1 MAHDSHAVTHA
12 RTLPADLS
20 APAFVEGW
28 KSRAVI
34 VTVVFLVLTVIL
46 AFLGQSQDG
55 LGWEHFMR
63 AWVLGLMMTFGWTVG
78 GLALL
83 MVQYCSGG
91 KWGLLLRRPLEAM
104 SRCLP
109 VVVMYWAVPAVSIY
123 IGGIGRKLYLW
134 SQFPTEA
141 DTASALKAGLITEM
155 QAHCIDFKRGMLNPN
170 MFMIISVMC
179 FAIWFFYQ
187 RRLNKMSMVRDSQG
201 PETTPYWIKK
211 FENLSG
217 PGIVVYALSMT
228 AAVIY
233 WVMSMDVTWFSSVY
247 GLLFLVGQGY
257 SVLALGIIVSLSL
270 SKAEPFKTIL
280 RMTEQHDLGK
290 LTFAFVMLNI
300 YLAFGQFLI
309 IWSGNLPEEIPWY
322 LDRIRG
328 HWGIIIT
335 LDFIFHWLIPF
346 SMLLSRDIKR
356 NKKRLIRVCQ
366 WMIFAKAFDLFWL
379 IEPNF
384 KDAARN
390 LHFSWGIL
398 EYATLPVAMS
408 AFWIAYFCIQLQRRP
423 LVQVNDPHTAEILE
437 PEHAHA

>member
-1 MAHDSHAVTHA
+1 MAHESHAKS
-12 RTLPADLS
+12 LPADLS
-20 APAFVEGW
+20 APAFVDGW
-28 KSRAVI
+28 KMRA
-34 VTVVFLVLTVIL
+34 LTVGAIFSVIAAGL
-46 AFLGQSQDG
+46 AFADG
-55 LGWEHFMR
+55 SIDHVMR
-63 AWVLGLMMTFGWTVG
+63 AWVLGMMLTFGWCVG

-91 KWGLLLRRPLEAM
+91 KWGLLFRRPLEAM
-104 SRCLP
+104 SRTLP
-109 VVVMYWAVPAVSIY
+109 LVFFYWCVVVIEMKKI
-123 IGGIGRKLYLW
+123 YLW
-134 SQFPTEA
+134 AQVDDVA
-141 DTASALKAGLITEM
+141 AALKSGLINEV
-155 QAHCIDFKRGMLNPN
+155 QAHAIEFKRPMLNPAA
-170 MFMIISVMC
+170 FAWVGLLC
-179 FAIWFFYQ
+179 FAIWTFYTW
-187 RRLNKMSMVRDSQG
+187 RLNALALKRDADKQG
-201 PETTPYWIKK
+201 NTPYWIKK
-211 FENLSG
+211 LENVSG
-217 PGIVVYALSMT
+217 PGIVVYALTMT

-233 WVMSMDVTWFSSVY
+233 WVMSMDPTWYSSVY

-257 SVLALGIIVSLSL
+257 SVLALSIIVSISL

-280 RMTEQHDLGK
+280 RQTEQHDMGK

-335 LDFIFHWLIPF
+335 LDFLFHWLIPF
-346 SMLLSRDIKR
+346 TMLLSRDIKR

-366 WMIFAKAFDLFWL
+366 WMVFAKAFDLFWL

-398 EYATLPVAMS
+398 EYIAVPVAMVS
-408 AFWIAYFCIQLQRRP
+408 FWVAFFCTRLKTRP
-423 LVQVNDPHTAEILE
+423 LVQTNDPHLAEILE
-437 PEHAHA
+437 PEHAQA